1 MERMKGCLLLVGM
14 VLVFM
19 ILDGALCAALDAMGS
34 VTPDLEREKYLDA
47 NPPEEEKPVYHSMI
61 ATAYCLDG
69 TTATGTHT
77 RSGIAA
83 SKREWFGKIAKV
95 YWNDGGQP
103 GSLMGEYIIEDTGGR
118 AIRNG
123 SVIDIWMP
131 TAQECFDFGRRV
143 VFVEII
149 D

>member
-1 MERMKGCLLLVGM
+1 MKTLLLLLGFTICGLLLM
-14 VLVFM
+14 DT
-19 ILDGALCAALDAMGS
+19 ITALASDLADLREEMNDIHSTEAEQAKVDRSAL
-34 VTPDLEREKYLDA
+34 
-47 NPPEEEKPVYHSMI
+47 HSMI

-77 RSGIAA
+77 RRGIAA
-83 SKREWFGKIAKV
+83 SKREWFGKTVRV
-95 YWNDGGQP
+95 YWNDCGSP
-103 GSLMGEYIIEDTGGR
+103 GALVGEYVVEDTGGR

-131 TAQECFDFGRRV
+131 TADECFQFGRRLVLVEV
-143 VFVEII
+143 V